1 MIGRLLL
8 SFESRITKAKQKYL
22 LSQISHGGGGGTTIG
37 GNCRINCP
45 KNIFLGEDTMINDN
59 TMLHASPNAK
69 IIIGSHCMI
78 SYYVCLRTLAHNY
91 SDIDVPMKQQG
102 QAERDII
109 IEDDVW
115 IGYGAQVMPGI
126 HVGKGVVIGAGAI
139 VTKDCEP
146 YGIYVGVPA
155 KKIKMRK

>member
-1 MIGRLLL
+1 MIGRLIF
-8 SFESRITKAKQKYL
+8 SIESRITKAKQKYL
-22 LSQISHGGGGGTTIG
+22 LSQISHGEGTTIG
-37 GNCRINCP
+37 GNCKINYP
-45 KNIFLGEDTMINDN
+45 QNISLGEDTMINDN

-91 SDIDVPMKQQG
+91 LDIDVPMKHQG

-115 IGYGAQVMPGI
+115 IGYGAQIMPGI

-139 VTKDCEP
+139 VTKDCDP
-146 YGIYVGVPA
+146 YGVYVGVPA
-155 KKIKMRK
+155 KKIKMRQ

>member
-22 LSQISHGGGGGTTIG
+22 LSQISHGGGTTIG
-37 GNCRINCP
+37 GNCKINYP
-45 KNIFLGEDTMINDN
+45 QNISLGEDTMINDN

-91 SDIDVPMKQQG
+91 SDIDVPMKHQG
-102 QAERDII
+102 QAEKDII

-115 IGYGAQVMPGI
+115 IGYGAQIMPGI

-146 YGIYVGVPA
+146 YGVYVGVPA